1 MVLGF
6 SLAAGLVFG
15 LFWTSV
21 VLELAFVLC
30 FERLNSASS
39 LAGGATGVRSAR
51 DDGPDLLKE
60 LLGGEGE
67 VDILSTQRLLD
78 ICNNQGRNEG
88 TG

>member
-1 MVLGF
+1 MLVF

-21 VLELAFVLC
+21 VLAFVLC

-39 LAGGATGVRSAR
+39 LAGSATHVRSAR

-60 LLGGEGE
+60 LLGGELE

>member
-1 MVLGF
+1 MRVF

-15 LFWTSV
+15 LWTSV
-21 VLELAFVLC
+21 MLELAFVLC

-39 LAGGATGVRSAR
+39 LAAGATRVRSAR

-67 VDILSTQRLLD
+67 VDIRPASTSVD
-78 ICNNQGRNEG
+78 IV
-88 TG
+88 

>member
-30 FERLNSASS
+30 FELLNSASS

-60 LLGGEGE
+60 LLGGAGE
-67 VDILSTQRLLD
+67 VDILPGSTSVGHL
-78 ICNNQGRNEG
+78 
-88 TG
+88 

>member
-39 LAGGATGVRSAR
+39 LAGGATRVRSAG

-60 LLGGEGE
+60 LLGGAGE
-67 VDILSTQRLLD
+67 VDILPGSTSVGHL
-78 ICNNQGRNEG
+78 
-88 TG
+88 